1 MHTYRFVLTGLG
13 NIGRNFLA
21 IVQEREALLHDRY
34 GIALQAVGLADSSG
48 ALSAPEG
55 FALEEV
61 VALKLARRGIAEL
74 ATEERPVISARELV
88 ERADA
93 EFLLEAT
100 PTSLIDG
107 QPGLDLTRIAL
118 RRGMHAVLA
127 SKGPLVLAF
136 AELQGLAT
144 RSSLTFSGAVCGE
157 LPTVNVGRRDLAGGE
172 IRRIEAILNG
182 TTQVI
187 LGLMGQGQTYEAGLA
202 EALRLGIAETDPSL
216 DVDGW
221 DSANKLTIIA
231 NAVLGQPATLADI
244 AVTGMREVSA
254 AEAQAAANAGGRISL
269 LASAERQEDGT
280 YALSV
285 RPTVLEAR
293 HPLSRLSMDKM
304 AIVYHTDLYGQTT
317 VMSAGPGPSGA
328 SAAMLRDILGIV
340 G

>member
-1 MHTYRFVLTGLG
+1 
-13 NIGRNFLA
+13 
-21 IVQEREALLHDRY
+21 
-34 GIALQAVGLADSSG
+34 
-48 ALSAPEG
+48 
-55 FALEEV
+55 
-61 VALKLARRGIAEL
+61 L
-74 ATEERPVISARELV
+74 ATAERPLITAHELV

-100 PTSLIDG
+100 PTSLTDG

-127 SKGPLVLAF
+127 SKGPLVLAY

-144 RSSLTFSGAVCGE
+144 RSSLAFSGAVCGE

-202 EALRLGIAETDPSL
+202 EAQRLGIAETDPSL

-221 DSANKLTIIA
+221 DSANKLVIIA
-231 NAVLGQPATLADI
+231 NAVLGQPATLASV
-244 AVTGMREVSA
+244 AVTGMRDVSA

-269 LASAERQEDGT
+269 LASAERREDGT

-285 RPTVLEAR
+285 RPTVLEAS
-293 HPLSRLSMDKM
+293 HPLSRLSMDEM

-328 SAAMLRDILGIV
+328 SAAMLRDVLAIV